1 MISELKKRIIT
12 SIVLIG
18 IFLFCYFI
26 HAYFFYALIVIVSL
40 ISWIE
45 LNNIFKK
52 IKLKKSL
59 KNIAVVL
66 SFAYLSFFAFIVC
79 YGYHEKILL
88 ILVLLVCISSDIGG
102 YIIGKTIRGKKLTK
116 ISPNKTISGSIGS
129 FIFSIIPLFI
139 YNIYDTDEYSLGI
152 IIFLLC
158 LSVSLT
164 CQIGDLFISY
174 LKRKAKVKNTGRILP
189 GHGGL
194 LDRIDGIIFAISFVF
209 IYLNDFSDYVKIWKA
224 TFFRL

>member
-59 KNIAVVL
+59 KNINVFL
-66 SFAYLSFFAFIVC
+66 SFIYLSFFAFIVC
-79 YGYHEKILL
+79 YSYYEKISL
-88 ILVLLVCISSDIGG
+88 IFILLVCIFSDVGG
-102 YIIGKTIRGKKLTK
+102 YIIGKTIGGKKLTK
-116 ISPNKTISGSIGS
+116 ISPKKTISGSIGS
-129 FIFSIIPLFI
+129 LFFSIIPLFI
-139 YNIYDTDEYSLGI
+139 LNIYDNDEYPI
-152 IIFLLC
+152 KIFIFLLC
-158 LSVSLT
+158 LLISLA

-174 LKRKAKVKNTGRILP
+174 LKRKAKVKDTGNILP

-194 LDRIDGIIFAISFVF
+194 LDRIDGIILAVPVGIVGLII
-209 IYLNDFSDYVKIWKA
+209 IY
-224 TFFRL
+224 

>member
-26 HAYFFYALIVIVSL
+26 HAYFFYALIVIVLL

-59 KNIAVVL
+59 KNINFFL
-66 SFAYLSFFAFIVC
+66 SFIYLSFFVFTVC
-79 YGYHEKILL
+79 YSYHEKILL
-88 ILVLLVCISSDIGG
+88 TFILLVCIFSDIGG
-102 YIIGKTIRGKKLTK
+102 YIIGKTIGGKKLTK
-116 ISPNKTISGSIGS
+116 ISPKKTISGSIGS
-129 FIFSIIPLFI
+129 LFFSIIPLFI
-139 YNIYDTDEYSLGI
+139 LNIYDNDEYPI
-152 IIFLLC
+152 KIFIFLLC
-158 LSVSLT
+158 LLISLA

-174 LKRKAKVKNTGRILP
+174 LKRKAKVKDTGNILP

-194 LDRIDGIIFAISFVF
+194 LDRIDGIILAVPVGIVGLII
-209 IYLNDFSDYVKIWKA
+209 IY
-224 TFFRL
+224 

>member
-26 HAYFFYALIVIVSL
+26 HAYFFYALIAIVSL

-45 LNNIFKK
+45 SNNIFKK
-52 IKLKKSL
+52 IKLRKSL
-59 KNIAVVL
+59 KNINVFL
-66 SFAYLSFFAFIVC
+66 SFSYLSFFAFIVC

-88 ILVLLVCISSDIGG
+88 IFILLVCIFSDIGG
-102 YIIGKTIRGKKLTK
+102 YIIGKIIGGKKLTK
-116 ISPNKTISGSIGS
+116 ISPKKTISGSIGS
-129 FIFSIIPLFI
+129 LFFSIIPLFI
-139 YNIYDTDEYSLGI
+139 LNIYDNNEYPI
-152 IIFLLC
+152 KIFIFLLC
-158 LSVSLT
+158 LLISLA

-174 LKRKAKVKNTGRILP
+174 LKRKAKVKDTGNILP

-194 LDRIDGIIFAISFVF
+194 LDRIDGIILAVPVGIVGLII
-209 IYLNDFSDYVKIWKA
+209 IY
-224 TFFRL
+224 

>member
-59 KNIAVVL
+59 KNINVFL
-66 SFAYLSFFAFIVC
+66 SFSYLSFFAFIVC
-79 YGYHEKILL
+79 YSYYEKISL
-88 ILVLLVCISSDIGG
+88 IFILLVCIFSDIGG
-102 YIIGKTIRGKKLTK
+102 YIIGKTIGGKKLTK
-116 ISPNKTISGSIGS
+116 ISPKKTISGSIGS
-129 FIFSIIPLFI
+129 LFFSIIPLFI
-139 YNIYDTDEYSLGI
+139 LNIYDNDEYPI
-152 IIFLLC
+152 KIFIFLLC
-158 LSVSLT
+158 LLISLA

-174 LKRKAKVKNTGRILP
+174 LKRKAKVKDTGNILP

-194 LDRIDGIIFAISFVF
+194 LDRIDGIILAVPVGIVGLII
-209 IYLNDFSDYVKIWKA
+209 IY
-224 TFFRL
+224 

>member
-26 HAYFFYALIVIVSL
+26 HAYFFYALTAIVSL

-45 LNNIFKK
+45 SNNIFKK

-59 KNIAVVL
+59 KNISVVL
-66 SFAYLSFFAFIVC
+66 SFVYLSFFAFIVC
-79 YGYHEKILL
+79 YAYHEKILL
-88 ILVLLVCISSDIGG
+88 ILVLLVCIFSDIGG

-174 LKRKAKVKNTGRILP
+174 LKRKAKVKNTGNILP

-194 LDRIDGIIFAISFVF
+194 LDRIDGIILAVPVGIVGIIIF
-209 IYLNDFSDYVKIWKA
+209 
-224 TFFRL
+224 